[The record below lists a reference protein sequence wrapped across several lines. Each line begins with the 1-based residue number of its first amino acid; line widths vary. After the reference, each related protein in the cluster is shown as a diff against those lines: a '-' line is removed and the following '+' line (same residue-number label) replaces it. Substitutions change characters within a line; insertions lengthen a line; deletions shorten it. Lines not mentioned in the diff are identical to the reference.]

1 MKAKDVSKPFPLPA
15 AGPCP
20 ARLTQ
25 IIDMGTSTNPIN
37 GKDRHQIFMG
47 FECPTRTYEKEE
59 KDNPGVKI
67 TVPHIV
73 GTFFTLSLSPKANLR
88 QFLESWLGRTMSPE
102 TAKNGFDMKLLHDK
116 VAYISIMHDQKD
128 NGDVKPKISTIMP
141 CPPEIICPP
150 RVTSL
155 VYFSL
160 DPEEF
165 SAGALSSLTNFF
177 QEKIRA
183 SHEWAELTG
192 QPTHAT
198 AGMAPAGAATGGNDG
213 FDDDIPF

>member
-1 MKAKDVSKPFPLPA
+1 MMKAKDVSKPFPLPP

-25 IIDMGTSTNPIN
+25 IIDLGTSTNPMN
-37 GKDRHQIFMG
+37 GKDRHQIFLG
-47 FECPTRTYEKEE
+47 FECPTRTFQREE

-73 GTFFTLSLSPKANLR
+73 GAFFTLSLSPKANLR
-88 QFLESWLGRTMSPE
+88 KFLESWLGRTMSPE

-128 NGDVKPKISTIMP
+128 NGDVKAAISTIMP
-141 CPPEIICPP
+141 MPPEIVCPE
-150 RVTSL
+150 RLTAL
-155 VYFSL
+155 TYFSM
-160 DPEEF
+160 DPSEF
-165 SAGALSSLTNFF
+165 NADAINGLGKYF

-183 SHEWAELTG
+183 SQEWAELTG
-192 QPTHAT
+192 QPSFAA
-198 AGMAPAGAATGGNDG
+198 AGMAPAGASQD
-213 FDDDIPF
+213 FDDEIPF